1 MGSAELESTL
11 RGEEEN
17 GFAAWKDDPMGTGDL
32 LGGKRKMRGWDAS
45 KAATHFQDVEDSV
58 KELFQGILSNDLP
71 WAE

>member
-32 LGGKRKMRGWDAS
+32 LGGKRKLRGWDAS
-45 KAATHFQDVEDSV
+45 KAANHFQDVEDSV
-58 KELFQGILSNDLP
+58 KELFQGTVSDDLP
-71 WAE
+71 WTE